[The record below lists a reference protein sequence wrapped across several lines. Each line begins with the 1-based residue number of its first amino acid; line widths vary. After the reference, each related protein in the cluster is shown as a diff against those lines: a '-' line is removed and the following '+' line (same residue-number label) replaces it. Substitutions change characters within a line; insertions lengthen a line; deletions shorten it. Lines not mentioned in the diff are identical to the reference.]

1 MNRSTSFLAQIM
13 SQLENWSGV
22 HSVTEK
28 NEATVAFL
36 FSGDASYITG
46 VSISVVDGYL
56 GT

>member
-1 MNRSTSFLAQIM
+1 MNRSASPLAQIM
-13 SQLENWSGV
+13 SPLENWPGV

>member
-36 FSGDASYITG
+36 LSGDASYITG
-46 VSISVVDGYL
+46 ASIAVDDGYVA
-56 GT
+56 T